1 MQRMKKEMLDFK
13 IVEEQLLNYDTY
25 LLGLECLEK
34 MPEIKPGQFVN
45 VKIENSPETFLR
57 RPISVHDVDYD
68 NNILYLYIK
77 IVGCGT
83 KKLSNASVGDIVNII
98 VPLGNTFNLEYTSN
112 PVLIGGGCGIAPL
125 LYLAKDI
132 VAKTGNKPTIL
143 MGVRS
148 EKDLLRM
155 DEFEKYARVIYTT
168 EDGTAGEK
176 GYPTDHS
183 ALKNEKF
190 DFVYTCGPDPMMKAV
205 AKFAKQNNIPCE
217 VSLENSMACGFGAC
231 LCCVEDTKEGHKCVC
246 TDGPVFNIN
255 DLKW

>member
-1 MQRMKKEMLDFK
+1 MKKKMLDFK
-13 IVEEQLLNYDTY
+13 IVEQQFLNDDTY

-34 MPEIKPGQFVN
+34 LPEIKPGQFVN

-83 KKLSNASVGDIVNII
+83 RKLSKASIGNII
-98 VPLGNTFNLEYTSN
+98 NIILPLGNTFNLEYTSN
-112 PVLIGGGCGIAPL
+112 PILIGGGCGIAPL

-132 VAKTGNKPTIL
+132 VSKTGKKPTIL
-143 MGVRS
+143 MGVRTQ
-148 EKDLLRM
+148 KDLLRM
-155 DEFEKYARVIYTT
+155 PEFENFAKVVYTT
-168 EDGTAGEK
+168 EDGSAGEK
-176 GYPTDHS
+176 GFPTDHS
-183 ALKNEKF
+183 VLRNENF
-190 DFVYTCGPDPMMKAV
+190 DFVYTCGPEPMMKAV
-205 AKFAKQNNIPCE
+205 AKYSKQNNIPCE
-217 VSLENSMACGFGAC
+217 VSLENTMACGFGAC
-231 LCCVEDTKEGHKCVC
+231 LCCVQDTKEGHKCVC